1 MGQHLASYVRSKNF
15 LYKKVRR
22 WLFIRMEDFGKEF
35 FGIDESGYHESSY
48 SGTLL
53 FMGHLHSGDR
63 KFGPGKMF
71 I

>member
-1 MGQHLASYVRSKNF
+1 MCDPRTSCVRKLGASF
-15 LYKKVRR
+15 LFGWKILVKK
-22 WLFIRMEDFGKEF
+22 F
-35 FGIDESGYHESSY
+35 FGIDESGYYKSSY